1 MNPVRKYWLDNM
13 LKIVTPVLDA
23 LSQDNLRREMPVEC
37 QKEVTDRENYT
48 YLEAFGRVVTGIA
61 PWLAGKPVSDEEETL
76 RQKYAALVRRC
87 IQVAVDPDAADKMN
101 FSDGDQP
108 IVDAAFLA
116 QGILR
121 APKELCGPLDD
132 VSKQRLLDAMRQT
145 RSRGPYKCN

>member
-76 RQKYAALVRRC
+76 RQKEGRT
-87 IQVAVDPDAADKMN
+87 
-101 FSDGDQP
+101 
-108 IVDAAFLA
+108 
-116 QGILR
+116 
-121 APKELCGPLDD
+121 E
-132 VSKQRLLDAMRQT
+132 
-145 RSRGPYKCN
+145 